1 MKKIMTTIM
10 MMLSFCT
17 LNRAQE
23 KTKLNTGYS
32 NGKDYKKKEKKNYFP
47 FIISSNVEWK
57 TFEGYLFGGYT
68 DGKWYQLDDFK
79 INKNKRID
87 LVSGK
92 EVYKICSIDKLLGD
106 YSCKYPKY
114 SIDYSAGWKFDTFN
128 YSMGKYNN
136 YCLIVGVSGDWNPLP
151 RIPKKNKDGT
161 EYLIDID
168 GDGVM
173 EKFVS
178 KKSNDDL
185 EKNDWYLETKK
196 KKSIVFEGS
205 EMEWLDFMFADLNG
219 DNIMELIFIGGAHWT
234 SMGIMEYKN
243 NEFQFIN
250 DLYIGD

>member
-1 MKKIMTTIM
+1 MAILQSTGIRGFLVSVKKTGNKVVNSIGKTIDEYTENF
-10 MMLSFCT
+10 LSGF
-17 LNRAQE
+17 AGHGW
-23 KTKLNTGYS
+23 KLWEYISGKYKLEIDALMVRGTFTVFELLVQKIRSIKGALGITQG
-32 NGKDYKKKEKKNYFP
+32 NGK
-47 FIISSNVEWK
+47 IK
-57 TFEGYLFGGYT
+57 TVTLSE
-68 DGKWYQLDDFK
+68 
-79 INKNKRID
+79 
-87 LVSGK
+87 
-92 EVYKICSIDKLLGD
+92 
-106 YSCKYPKY
+106 
-114 SIDYSAGWKFDTFN
+114 
-128 YSMGKYNN
+128 
-136 YCLIVGVSGDWNPLP
+136 
-151 RIPKKNKDGT
+151 DGT